1 MNDVVLLD
9 VLYHLRFFYPV
20 NTLFDVNEY
29 LEIFPSCSYRTETN
43 EEGKVAC

>member
-1 MNDVVLLD
+1 MMLYSLMSCIILD
-9 VLYHLRFFYPV
+9 FFTRLT
-20 NTLFDVNEY
+20 TLFDVNEY